1 MMSFIRFTCPYLVTK
16 FNLTNVKVFIFDKD
30 RDMLKTG
37 VKFATFPL
45 LSYLRNIPKI
55 VLKLMCKM
63 GRAGFLM

>member
-1 MMSFIRFTCPYLVTK
+1 MIKGDTVISGFIGCMISFIRFTCPYLVTK

-45 LSYLRNIPKI
+45 LSYL
-55 VLKLMCKM
+55 
-63 GRAGFLM
+63 ATFLR